1 MALEDAEKTLRPH
14 SLDGDE
20 FFATDG
26 AQQYS
31 ALQLL
36 VQKFQRDGLMV
47 YLCSNNTTSGAAHG
61 KKQNAASMAIFHRMV
76 GHQVRA
82 ARAIHE
88 AIEESN
94 DDTQSNSLHAQGD
107 EQRASSPNTT
117 VPPFFPVSA
126 GFTIET
132 RDGVP
137 TFKLQNLADL
147 IPADVSS
154 DNPDAIA
161 HEVLMFKMRPEFV
174 RMHGNNLPLHS
185 NTHIPI
191 EQKLSE
197 EQRAPNK
204 SQLEAQLLQQSAISA
219 QECLHTIIIPE
230 FVADLENGT
239 VQVIDSRSLTRALHG
254 EGINVRYLAS
264 CYELASLK
272 HVRRALLAE
281 MVARACKV
289 EFRASLQTI
298 LPEAT
303 AAILRQAKAPG
314 NIENYGSDA
323 DGEGYLKMDPA
334 TARALAKLA
343 LHEEASQVTVEF
355 FNLVLGISSPDSKV
369 FWEERILPQVH
380 AKFGLSREALNL
392 DAIISEDLLHM
403 PQLLHALQVQTG
415 VYFSD
420 HMNYNF
426 KGAEPLSLQHIQCI
440 SPRTTLLARTT
451 TGCERMLENADAFL
465 AARELS
471 SALSSIMFHL
481 SILETAPSDERNLS
495 LCHLLTC
502 AANISLA
509 MNLCDQAKQLA
520 SLAIEDSPSNHAELT
535 RAYTVL
541 MKLKHASSDLIGA
554 QECFAKGVEPIQWHL
569 GPVHP
574 LLCDT
579 YMTMTEILGDLGEP
593 EQAVEIL
600 QSCVALVR
608 DCFGKTSLLYAD
620 IRRQQGMLML
630 AANPIDGEGI
640 IGVLE
645 DAFSVYEKHFQDPVE
660 DVPVYKEF
668 AAECCYI
675 LATLRTQVCGS
686 QAAEAAYGIALTGL
700 ALRKEVLPP
709 NHEEIM
715 KSYLQLGSLSREL
728 GEHYRAVD
736 YFKPALSV
744 LKTIHDD
751 EHIDQIRSVTQTM
764 LQLHLQTL
772 SLEKRNIIDKTTKR
786 FAQQWPRFASLST
799 KMLPEESATSGSADD
814 VGEESALLIFVMKK
828 LFQLEPIEYVDQLI
842 EKTDMEFQDYRKQ
855 YNLNFAGTLRRNNA
869 DAPSP
874 QHAMLR
880 SSSGRFASFSG
891 AGTFSPPGSP
901 RAPLSL
907 MRHPTLF
914 PASPRGRTSF
924 NQLDC
929 NFLKAGTGDFTF
941 ANLIFNMA
949 PVPAWTREWRP
960 LARQLCA
967 HISGGNQ
974 AHEEEQSSLSKETL
988 LLRADRVVGQL
999 YSHRFVDTLPQDVQ
1013 AQTQALATKFRMED
1027 GAATRATQ
1035 AQAAQMMQNQLV
1047 EELFQISTNDE
1058 WYQAWED
1065 SDDDESDWDM
1075 SSTDESAVE
1084 SERSVD
1090 ARIRNAKRSCEEL
1103 EDEGIAIQ
1111 QEQGRGESSKQI
1123 ARLEMERKR
1132 IELSDEALEQDEILC
1147 RYYSEVCEREMEVD
1161 DVDPTCELDKR
1172 PVVPF
1177 TLERPWLLCG
1187 AVVKSADNSVA
1198 TKDIVPS
1205 RLIHEETVVTMI
1217 FEALHGAD
1225 SLLFEFHPVR
1235 PTPSIFSIDFQT
1247 KTVERSRRSLNVAIG
1262 HISPLALQH
1271 TLDYFTIAA
1280 TELEMLRDV
1289 LGFIRR
1295 ARDSSEQ
1302 HRCVTLEG
1310 LANALSEV
1318 IRSLTDSICNV
1329 EQQTNATTGLQGGDS
1344 SPWSGINPRQPT
1356 LLGVYGGLKE
1366 IFKMISWLKGI
1377 LVECFNDLSDRHW
1390 HEVKRAEQA
1399 KCVLDSLYH
1408 IMEVEYVEGATADG
1422 NARTA
1427 DRLSRSDV
1435 LLHLFTG
1442 TLNPYLDLINRM
1454 VFERGHF
1461 ETIPLDG
1468 ELFFATPASMS
1479 VGASPV
1485 RERNRNFLEGLMS
1498 LAPFEVNRSLVPT
1511 FLESMISLMNEALA
1525 SRQLKNRFLQQ
1536 HTSVGPVTK
1545 LSNLGPLCTSH

>member
-1 MALEDAEKTLRPH
+1 MQQQLDLGRHGVLTRSRLLTWLQSYYCAQEVMARVKAERANNQIAVEATKLPEQPEKTSSGSSSARVSASKRLLCQGKSDWDQRYNAPRSTELSTDIFTTGSEVSGVLAEFRQAAETLVSEIVAEMALEDAEKTLRPH

-31 ALQLL
+31 ALLL
-36 VQKFQRDGLMV
+36 QVQKLQRDGLMV

-94 DDTQSNSLHAQGD
+94 DDTQSSMQGIVLQVPLQCIVDHLGFRAFVIASTEPAVKSTQRILGGHAKKKHVKQLHDQLKLVFDNLGLFTDSLHAQGD

-185 NTHIPI
+185 NTHILI

-314 NIENYGSDA
+314 NIENYDSDA
-323 DGEGYLKMDPA
+323 DGEVYLKMDPA

-343 LHEEASQVTVEF
+343 LDEEASQVTVEF
-355 FNLVLGISSPDSKV
+355 FNLVLGMSSPDSKV

-451 TGCERMLENADAFL
+451 TRCERMLENADAFL

-772 SLEKRNIIDKTTKR
+772 SLEKRSIIDKTTKR

-901 RAPLSL
+901 RAPLSP

-941 ANLIFNMA
+941 
-949 PVPAWTREWRP
+949 
-960 LARQLCA
+960 
-967 HISGGNQ
+967 G
-974 AHEEEQSSLSKETL
+974 
-988 LLRADRVVGQL
+988 
-999 YSHRFVDTLPQDVQ
+999 
-1013 AQTQALATKFRMED
+1013 AQLAT
-1027 GAATRATQ
+1027 
-1035 AQAAQMMQNQLV
+1035 V
-1047 EELFQISTNDE
+1047 LFLIDH
-1058 WYQAWED
+1058 
-1065 SDDDESDWDM
+1065 
-1075 SSTDESAVE
+1075 
-1084 SERSVD
+1084 
-1090 ARIRNAKRSCEEL
+1090 
-1103 EDEGIAIQ
+1103 
-1111 QEQGRGESSKQI
+1111 
-1123 ARLEMERKR
+1123 
-1132 IELSDEALEQDEILC
+1132 
-1147 RYYSEVCEREMEVD
+1147 
-1161 DVDPTCELDKR
+1161 P
-1172 PVVPF
+1172 
-1177 TLERPWLLCG
+1177 
-1187 AVVKSADNSVA
+1187 ADNS
-1198 TKDIVPS
+1198 
-1205 RLIHEETVVTMI
+1205 
-1217 FEALHGAD
+1217 
-1225 SLLFEFHPVR
+1225 
-1235 PTPSIFSIDFQT
+1235 TPSGPS
-1247 KTVERSRRSLNVAIG
+1247 V
-1262 HISPLALQH
+1262 PL
-1271 TLDYFTIAA
+1271 
-1280 TELEMLRDV
+1280 V
-1289 LGFIRR
+1289 
-1295 ARDSSEQ
+1295 DSK
-1302 HRCVTLEG
+1302 V
-1310 LANALSEV
+1310 
-1318 IRSLTDSICNV
+1318 
-1329 EQQTNATTGLQGGDS
+1329 
-1344 SPWSGINPRQPT
+1344 
-1356 LLGVYGGLKE
+1356 
-1366 IFKMISWLKGI
+1366 
-1377 LVECFNDLSDRHW
+1377 
-1390 HEVKRAEQA
+1390 
-1399 KCVLDSLYH
+1399 
-1408 IMEVEYVEGATADG
+1408 
-1422 NARTA
+1422 
-1427 DRLSRSDV
+1427 
-1435 LLHLFTG
+1435 
-1442 TLNPYLDLINRM
+1442 
-1454 VFERGHF
+1454 
-1461 ETIPLDG
+1461 
-1468 ELFFATPASMS
+1468 
-1479 VGASPV
+1479 
-1485 RERNRNFLEGLMS
+1485 
-1498 LAPFEVNRSLVPT
+1498 
-1511 FLESMISLMNEALA
+1511 
-1525 SRQLKNRFLQQ
+1525 
-1536 HTSVGPVTK
+1536 
-1545 LSNLGPLCTSH
+1545 